1 MNLFIEAI
9 SVGLAT
15 IFIGLLVSFTIG
27 SIYNK
32 NKNFS
37 KNYMLMS
44 LGLFLTGVI
53 LHILCEYSGINKWYC
68 KNGVAC
74 K

>member
-1 MNLFIEAI
+1 MNLLIEAI
-9 SVGLAT
+9 SVGVAT
-15 IFIGLLVSFTIG
+15 IFIGLLVSYTIG
-27 SIYNK
+27 LIYNK
-32 NKNFS
+32 NENFT
-37 KNYMLMS
+37 KNYKLMS
-44 LGLFLTGVI
+44 LGLFLTGFI